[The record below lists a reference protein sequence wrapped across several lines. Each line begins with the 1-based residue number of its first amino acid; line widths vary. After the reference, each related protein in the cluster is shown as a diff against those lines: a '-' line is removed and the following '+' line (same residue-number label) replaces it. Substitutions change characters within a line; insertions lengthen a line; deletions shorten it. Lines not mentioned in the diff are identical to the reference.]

1 MNRRLLD
8 RLGGRPPGVSSDR
21 LRVLTGRELEVLH
34 EVARGLAN
42 REIAEKLFVS
52 EATVKTHLAHILQKL
67 ELRDRVQA
75 VVTAYECGL
84 VRPGGDQAQ
93 VRPPS

>member
-1 MNRRLLD
+1 MDRRLL
-8 RLGGRPPGVSSDR
+8 GRFGRGPQPDVLSDR
-21 LRVLTGRELEVLH
+21 LRVLTDRELEVMH

-42 REIAEKLFVS
+42 REIAAKLFVS
-52 EATVKTHLAHILQKL
+52 EATVKTHIAHILQKL

-84 VRPGGDQAQ
+84 VRPGE
-93 VRPPS
+93 